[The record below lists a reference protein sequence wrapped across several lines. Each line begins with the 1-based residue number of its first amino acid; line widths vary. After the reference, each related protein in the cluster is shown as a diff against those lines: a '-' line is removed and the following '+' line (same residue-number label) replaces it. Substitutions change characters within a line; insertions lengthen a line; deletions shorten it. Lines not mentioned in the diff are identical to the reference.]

1 LIFYKKGGSRTM
13 NKSAI
18 KAVFTNAKAV
28 GARYIGVRVKTK
40 GSSQPEI
47 IINPK
52 ENFDEKLNYY
62 MSAYDDDLILI
73 SAKGKKDIRITGIA
87 QGNTFED
94 IEYQL
99 MSVGVGWKKPISDAI
114 DKSYNKMIAATP
126 PQTEEERLQCETMKE
141 AVKGMFLTASRS
153 AAEARFIF
161 DNIEKYEEIFDI
173 CMNGDEMAFK
183 KGLMELQRMQN
194 EHILKEES
202 DE

>member
-1 LIFYKKGGSRTM
+1 M
-13 NKSAI
+13 NKSAL
-18 KAVFTNAKAV
+18 KAVFINAMAV
-28 GARYIGVRVKTK
+28 GARYIGVSIKTE

-52 ENFDEKLNYY
+52 ENFDTKFDYY
-62 MSAYDDDLILI
+62 MNAYDDDLILI
-73 SAKGKKDIRITGIA
+73 SAKGKKKIRITGIA

-114 DKSYNKMIAATP
+114 DKTYNKMMAETP
-126 PQTEEERLQCETMKE
+126 PQSEEERLQRETMKE
-141 AVKGMFLTASRS
+141 AIKGMFLNASRS

-173 CMNGDEMAFK
+173 CMNGDDMEFK
-183 KGLMELQRMQN
+183 KGLVELQRMQN
-194 EHILKEES
+194 EYILKEES

>member
-1 LIFYKKGGSRTM
+1 M
-13 NKSAI
+13 NKSAL
-18 KAVFTNAKAV
+18 KAVFINAMAV
-28 GARYIGVRVKTK
+28 GARYIGVSIKTE

-52 ENFDEKLNYY
+52 ENFDTKFDYY
-62 MSAYDDDLILI
+62 MNAYDDDLILI
-73 SAKGKKDIRITGIA
+73 PAKGKRDIRITGIA

-114 DKSYNKMIAATP
+114 DKTYDKMMAETP
-126 PQTEEERLQCETMKE
+126 PQSEEERLQRETMRE
-141 AVKGMFLTASRS
+141 AIKGMFLNASRS

-173 CMNGDEMAFK
+173 CMNGDDMEFK

-194 EHILKEES
+194 EYILKEES

>member
-1 LIFYKKGGSRTM
+1 M
-13 NKSAI
+13 NKSAL
-18 KAVFTNAKAV
+18 KALFINAKV
-28 GARYIGVRVKTK
+28 EGARYIGVRIATE
-40 GSSQPEI
+40 GSSEPEI
-47 IINPK
+47 IINPEK
-52 ENFDEKLNYY
+52 NFDSKFEYY

-73 SAKGKKDIRITGIA
+73 SAKGKRDIRITGIA

-114 DKSYNKMIAATP
+114 DKAYNKMIAETP
-126 PQTEEERLQCETMKE
+126 PQSEEERLQRETMRE
-141 AVKGMFLTASRS
+141 AIKGMFLNASRS

-161 DNIEKYEEIFDI
+161 DNIEKYEEIFNI
-173 CMNGDEMAFK
+173 CMNGDDMEFK

-202 DE
+202 DK

>member
-1 LIFYKKGGSRTM
+1 M
-13 NKSAI
+13 NKSAL
-18 KAVFTNAKAV
+18 KALFINAKV
-28 GARYIGVRVKTK
+28 EGARYIGVRIATE
-40 GSSQPEI
+40 GSSEPEI
-47 IINPK
+47 IINPEK
-52 ENFDEKLNYY
+52 NFDSKFEYY

-73 SAKGKKDIRITGIA
+73 SAKGKKEIRITGIA

-114 DKSYNKMIAATP
+114 DKAYNKMIAETP
-126 PQTEEERLQCETMKE
+126 PQTEEEKLRCDTMKE
-141 AVKGMFLTASRS
+141 AVKGMFLNASRS

-161 DNIEKYEEIFDI
+161 ENIEKYEQLFDI
-173 CMNGDEMAFK
+173 CMNGDDMEFK

-202 DE
+202 DK

>member
-1 LIFYKKGGSRTM
+1 M
-13 NKSAI
+13 NKSAL
-18 KAVFTNAKAV
+18 KALFINAKV
-28 GARYIGVRVKTK
+28 EGARYIGVKIATE
-40 GSSQPEI
+40 GNSEPEI
-47 IINPK
+47 IINPEK
-52 ENFDEKLNYY
+52 NFDSKFEYY

-73 SAKGKKDIRITGIA
+73 SAKGKKEIRITGIA

-114 DKSYNKMIAATP
+114 DKAYNKMIAETP
-126 PQTEEERLQCETMKE
+126 PQTEEEKLRCDTMKE
-141 AVKGMFLTASRS
+141 AVKGMFLNASRS

-161 DNIEKYEEIFDI
+161 ENIEKYEQLFDI
-173 CMNGDEMAFK
+173 CMNGDDMEFK

-202 DE
+202 DK